1 MTDSTIKTARRI
13 FEVLEHFEAVRRPVS
28 LKEIQKTYGYPASSA
43 STLLKSMVALGY
55 LFYDNY
61 NRTYMPTM
69 RIAQMGGWL
78 KSELFGEDAVLA
90 VVDQVFEEVDELVSI
105 STQSD
110 LHAQYIHCVQT
121 TKRLRFEVRPGDIR
135 PLARSGVGRVLLST
149 HTDAEIERLMRRVHA
164 ACPPEEHME
173 LGELMGVVN
182 GIRRDS
188 YLFSRHIVVQD
199 AGVIAMPLPRRSFG
213 RTFVLGVGGP
223 VSRLEDN
230 QAGILAAM
238 RKAIARHLPD

>member
-13 FEVLEHFEAVRRPVS
+13 FEVLEHFETVRRPVS
-28 LKEIQKTYGYPASSA
+28 LKEIQKAHGYPASSA
-43 STLLKSMVALGY
+43 STLPKSMVSLGY
-55 LFYDNY
+55 LFYDSY

-78 KSELFGEDAVLA
+78 KTELFGEDAILA
-90 VVDQVFEEVDELVSI
+90 VVDEVHAAVDELVNI

-110 LHAQYIHCVQT
+110 LHAQYIHCVQSS
-121 TKRLRFEVRPGDIR
+121 KRLRFEVTPGDIR
-135 PLARSGVGRVLLST
+135 PLARSGVGRVMLST
-149 HTDAEIERLMRRVHA
+149 HTAAEIERLMRRIQA
-164 ACPPEEHME
+164 ACPPEEHMA
-173 LGELMGVVN
+173 LPELMAIVN
-182 GIRRDS
+182 GIRRDG

-223 VSRLEDN
+223 VSRLEEA
-230 QAGILAAM
+230 QAPILAAM
-238 RKAIARHLPD
+238 RAAIARHLPD